1 MIRHRPQALDDP
13 FLLVRRFD
21 GLAGESNLKA
31 LSFLIHTKP
40 NLPDIPQTQ
49 IGLTQAGG
57 LNVFSM
63 RNDAYLVTV
72 LGEAPPSTVRQIA
85 QSVSR
90 R

>member
-1 MIRHRPQALDDP
+1 MT
-13 FLLVRRFD
+13 V
-21 GLAGESNLKA
+21 
-31 LSFLIHTKP
+31 T
-40 NLPDIPQTQ
+40 QTQ